1 MCRPRDWRI
10 AWDNSNL
17 LFFIVLRIPNLKLN
31 AAQLAAFAA
40 IVKEGS
46 FDAAARKLHVT
57 ASAISQRL
65 KQLEDRLGQ
74 VLVVRGTPC
83 RATHSGRDLLRHA
96 IQVELL
102 EKELLRQMGV
112 DGQGDPPPISLPIAI
127 NADSLDGWFVDA
139 FEDTCK
145 DARVT
150 LDLRVD
156 DQDHSAS
163 MLRDG
168 EVMGAI
174 SAAASTP
181 QGCSVEY
188 LGCMRYFALATRRFC
203 DAYFSDG
210 VTAATL
216 GRAPMLVYNV
226 KDRMQGDFVDMLT
239 QAHVTP
245 PTHFVP
251 STPSFVRVARLGL
264 GWGMI
269 PEHLARPGM
278 EAGELTEIVPGVHFD
293 IKLHWHRWQIQSSS
307 LDFLSKAIRAAA
319 GRHLHR

>member
-1 MCRPRDWRI
+1 
-10 AWDNSNL
+10 
-17 LFFIVLRIPNLKLN
+17 LKLN

-83 RATHSGRDLLRHA
+83 RATASGRALLQHA
-96 IQVELL
+96 VQVEFL
-102 EKELLRQMGV
+102 ENEVLKQMGV
-112 DGQGDPPPISLPIAI
+112 NGQEDATTVPLPIAI

-139 FEDTCK
+139 FEETCRE
-145 DARVT
+145 ARVT

-163 MLRDG
+163 MLRAG

-174 SAAASTP
+174 SASASTP
-181 QGCSVEY
+181 QGCAAEY
-188 LGCMRYFALATRRFC
+188 LGSMRYYALATRGFC
-203 DAYFSDG
+203 DEYFSAG
-210 VTAATL
+210 VNASTL
-216 GRAPMLVYNV
+216 ENAPMLVYNA
-226 KDRMQGDFVDMLT
+226 KDRMQNAFIDMLT
-239 QAHVTP
+239 REHVTP
-245 PTHFVP
+245 PSHFVP
-251 STPSFVRVARLGL
+251 STTSFVRIARLGL

-269 PEHLARPGM
+269 PEHLAHPGM
-278 EAGELTEIVPGVHFD
+278 ETGELVEIVPGVHFD
-293 IKLHWHRWQIQSSS
+293 IKLYWHRWQIHSSS
-307 LDFLSKAIRAAA
+307 LDILSKAIRVA
-319 GRHLHR
+319 GARHLHR